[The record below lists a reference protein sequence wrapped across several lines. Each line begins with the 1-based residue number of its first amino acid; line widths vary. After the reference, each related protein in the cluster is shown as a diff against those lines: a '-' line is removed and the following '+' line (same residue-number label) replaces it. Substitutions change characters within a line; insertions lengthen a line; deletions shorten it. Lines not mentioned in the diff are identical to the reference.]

1 MREAMRQTGSPPP
14 AAFQGPGAGNGRAD
28 DQRFRLSFAP
38 MTNSMSSPINDAVA
52 FIRSKSSLQPA
63 VGVILGSG
71 LGNVVDAVDI
81 ETSIPYGEIPGARA
95 STVLGHQGRL
105 ILGHTKGTPVA
116 MMQGRVHFYEGYE
129 MPEVMFLARVLG
141 RLGIQKLI
149 VTNAAGGINTDYTP
163 GDLMLISDHIN
174 LMGVNPLRGPNVEEL
189 GVRFPDMSDAYS
201 EALRAIARE
210 VAAQLGVKVKEGV
223 YLALSGPTYETPAEI
238 RAFRILGADA
248 VGMSTAPE
256 VIAAS
261 HMQIPVLGISCI
273 TNMAAGILKQKLTHQ
288 EVMDTTARV
297 EKEFTAL
304 VLALIERFKT

>member
-1 MREAMRQTGSPPP
+1 MIES
-14 AAFQGPGAGNGRAD
+14 
-28 DQRFRLSFAP
+28 
-38 MTNSMSSPINDAVA
+38 INEAVA
-52 FIRSKSSLQPA
+52 YVRSKSSLQPE

-71 LGNVVDAVDI
+71 LGNVVDGVDI
-81 ETSIPYGEIPGARA
+81 EASIPYGDIPGARA

-105 ILGHTKGTPVA
+105 ILGRAKGTPVV

-129 MPEVMFLARVLG
+129 MQEVMFLSRVIG
-141 RLGIQKLI
+141 RLGIKKLI
-149 VTNAAGGINTDYTP
+149 VTNAAGGINTSYTP

-174 LMGVNPLRGPNVEEL
+174 LMGVNPLRGKNLDDL
-189 GVRFPDMSDAYS
+189 GVRFPDMSDAYAES
-201 EALRAIARE
+201 LRAIGHE
-210 VAAQLGVKVKEGV
+210 VAAQLGIALKEGI

-256 VIAAS
+256 VIAMA

-273 TNMAAGILKQKLTHQ
+273 TNMAAGVIKQKLTHQ

-297 EKEFTAL
+297 EKQFTSL
-304 VLALIERFKT
+304 VLALIERLKD

>member
-1 MREAMRQTGSPPP
+1 MIESITE
-14 AAFQGPGAGNGRAD
+14 
-28 DQRFRLSFAP
+28 
-38 MTNSMSSPINDAVA
+38 AVA
-52 FIRSKSSLQPA
+52 YVRSKSSLQPEA
-63 VGVILGSG
+63 GVILGSG

-81 ETSIPYGEIPGARA
+81 ETSIPYGDIPGARA

-129 MPEVMFLARVLG
+129 MQEVMFLSRVLG
-141 RLGIQKLI
+141 RLGIKKLI
-149 VTNAAGGINTDYTP
+149 VTNAAGGINTSFTP

-174 LMGVNPLRGPNVEEL
+174 LMGVNPLRGPNINDL

-201 EALRAIARE
+201 ESLRGLAHE
-210 VAAQLGVKVKEGV
+210 VAKEIGVKVKEGV

-238 RAFRILGADA
+238 RAFRVLGADA

-256 VIAAS
+256 VIAMA
-261 HMQIPVLGISCI
+261 HMGVPVLGISCI

-297 EKEFTAL
+297 EKEFTSL
-304 VLALIERFKT
+304 VLALIERLK